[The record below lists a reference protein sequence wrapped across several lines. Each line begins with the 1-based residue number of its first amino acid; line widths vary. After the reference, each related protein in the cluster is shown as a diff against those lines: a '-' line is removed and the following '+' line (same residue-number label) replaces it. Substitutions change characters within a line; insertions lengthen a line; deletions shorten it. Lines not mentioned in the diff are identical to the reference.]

1 MKIGDLRCRPQQ
13 FLVEDSHCI
22 NPILVCSKLKWR
34 NPEKY
39 LITQRWETCCGKR
52 KNIIKY
58 FVLKIYKK
66 FFNPDLTYLFQ
77 NMLLQCQSELV
88 CTVTNIAFHFSWLR
102 QPPSLPCRVCPT
114 AVHQNHF
121 SQDLWQKFFPAS
133 CLQSF
138 VSYLCHKIRV
148 SLWCCRTLGE
158 DSQSWHTKDLDNL
171 QTVKQSL
178 KASVLKASFE
188 CNTWIFQTSFFVE
201 HLIQT
206 IPPVIIFLL
215 IADSLS
221 PTQWCVITL
230 DQCQPVLNSLS
241 QGICIN
247 FKIIW
252 HLILLYKINKF
263 VWFMKKY
270 GDLLH
275 LSGNILIPCV
285 SKSQSKTHL
294 TCELNVLF

>member
-52 KNIIKY
+52 KNIVKY

-88 CTVTNIAFHFSWLR
+88 CTVTNIAFHSSWLR

-121 SQDLWQKFFPAS
+121 SQDLWQKIISAA
-133 CLQSF
+133 C
-138 VSYLCHKIRV
+138 
-148 SLWCCRTLGE
+148 
-158 DSQSWHTKDLDNL
+158 TK
-171 QTVKQSL
+171 VACK
-178 KASVLKASFE
+178 V
-188 CNTWIFQTSFFVE
+188 
-201 HLIQT
+201 
-206 IPPVIIFLL
+206 
-215 IADSLS
+215 LS
-221 PTQWCVITL
+221 PTSVIRSEYLCDVVAHWERILRVDIPRILTT
-230 DQCQPVLNSLS
+230 
-241 QGICIN
+241 
-247 FKIIW
+247 FK
-252 HLILLYKINKF
+252 
-263 VWFMKKY
+263 
-270 GDLLH
+270 
-275 LSGNILIPCV
+275 
-285 SKSQSKTHL
+285 Q
-294 TCELNVLF
+294 